1 MRLWTIIPI
10 LFLFLGVGCAG
21 DTDDGPLPDENLTL
35 DEQAITDETDTAYD
49 LDQTDQ
55 GIVDDTIIDDTIIDD
70 PVIPDDTI
78 IPPDDPADN
87 TVLPDEDL
95 VDETVVPDDAVPSG
109 DCELDDAHRYA
120 CCVFEQVNVFRS
132 QAGLGLIDYV
142 YDAKLAE
149 VGFYYAGYMAD
160 NNTFAHSA
168 DGINFGQRLD
178 NFGVAWVS
186 AGENLQR
193 NSRSSWESAC
203 QETVWGS
210 GGWANSTQGH
220 REAMLGQDTSGTP
233 KGWTHAGAGVAK
245 SGGYWYVAMYFVK
258 Y

>member
-1 MRLWTIIPI
+1 MKKEPLLLLP
-10 LFLFLGVGCAG
+10 LFLLIGCSG
-21 DTDDGPLPDENLTL
+21 DDGTEGPASDGLIFFDSDTAAVSDHTATDESLVDDPATDETFPDNAPLDDPALPDDTAIDDIPVDDTPLPDE
-35 DEQAITDETDTAYD
+35 DPVDET
-49 LDQTDQ
+49 
-55 GIVDDTIIDDTIIDD
+55 IV
-70 PVIPDDTI
+70 PDDT
-78 IPPDDPADN
+78 
-87 TVLPDEDL
+87 
-95 VDETVVPDDAVPSG
+95 VPQN
-109 DCELDDAHRYA
+109 DCEIDDAHRYA
-120 CCVFEQVNVFRS
+120 CCVFEQVNLFRS

-160 NNTFAHSA
+160 HNSFAHSA

-178 NFGVAWVS
+178 NFGVAWAS

-193 NSRSSWESAC
+193 NTRSSWEQAC

-220 REAMLGQDTSGTP
+220 REAMLGQAANGTP

-245 SGGYWYVAMYFVK
+245 SGVYWYVAMYFVK